1 MLSVLKLF
9 VFSAC
14 LLVTSWSCRNNR
26 PYTIKDLDENM
37 IDLKAYQENMG
48 DELKAGKLKDAEW
61 LLEGMDS
68 VLLEV
73 SRKFDEHRKLS
84 EPFSYFYKD
93 RMKKPIGMIRSA
105 IADDDTTTAIKG
117 YRLLVKNCNRCHI
130 DHDIDKQ
137 VKY

>member
-1 MLSVLKLF
+1 MLSVIKFF
-9 VFSAC
+9 VFSIGV
-14 LLVTSWSCRNNR
+14 LVALWSCGNER
-26 PYTIKDLDENM
+26 PHTIKDLDENM

-93 RMKKPIGMIRSA
+93 RMKKPIGMIRDA
-105 IADDDTTTAIKG
+105 IAADDTAAAMKG
-117 YRLLVKNCNRCHI
+117 YRLLVKNCNNCHI